1 MHCRPIH
8 LWCVVLPAVDIGR
21 VCKKTQGREK
31 GKKCVI
37 IDVIDRNFVV
47 VTGPEVKRRR
57 ANMDHLMLLD
67 ETVDIQ
73 RNASDEEITGIL
85 K

>member
-1 MHCRPIH
+1 
-8 LWCVVLPAVDIGR
+8 
-21 VCKKTQGREK
+21 VCLKTQGREK
-31 GKKCVI
+31 GNKCVI

-47 VTGPEVKRRR
+47 VTGPEVRRRR

-67 ETVDIQ
+67 ETVEIQ
-73 RNASDEEITGIL
+73 RNASDEEVTSIL

>member
-1 MHCRPIH
+1 MVTI
-8 LWCVVLPAVDIGR
+8 DIGR

-37 IDVIDRNFVV
+37 IDVIDRSYVMV
-47 VTGPEVKRRR
+47 AGPDVKRRR
-57 ANMDHLMLLD
+57 VNMDHIIPLD
-67 ETVDIQ
+67 ETVNIQ
-73 RNASDEEITGIL
+73 RNATDEEVAGAL

>member
-1 MHCRPIH
+1 MNR
-8 LWCVVLPAVDIGR
+8 LAALDIGR
-21 VCKKTQGREK
+21 ICMKTQGREK

-37 IDVIDRNFVV
+37 VDVIDRNFVV

-57 ANMDHLMLLD
+57 VNMDHIKPLD
-67 ETVDIQ
+67 EVLNIQ
-73 RNASDEEITGIL
+73 RNATDEEVFGAL

>member
-1 MHCRPIH
+1 M
-8 LWCVVLPAVDIGR
+8 PAVDIGR
-21 VCKKTQGREK
+21 GCLKTQGREK
-31 GKKCVI
+31 GNKCVI

-47 VTGPEVKRRR
+47 VTGPEVRRRR

-67 ETVDIQ
+67 ETVEIQ
-73 RNASDEEITGIL
+73 RNASDEEVTSIL

>member
-1 MHCRPIH
+1 MHCRSIH
-8 LWCVVLPAVDIGR
+8 FWCVVLPAVDIGR
-21 VCKKTQGREK
+21 VCLKTQGREK
-31 GKKCVI
+31 GEKCVI

-47 VTGPEVKRRR
+47 VTGPSVKRRR
-57 ANMDHLMLLD
+57 VNMDHLKLLD

-73 RNASDEEITGIL
+73 RNASEEEVTGIL

>member
-1 MHCRPIH
+1 MKI
-8 LWCVVLPAVDIGR
+8 
-21 VCKKTQGREK
+21 QGREK
-31 GKKCVI
+31 GNKCVI

-57 ANMDHLMLLD
+57 VNMDHLMPLD
-67 ETVDIQ
+67 MTVDIQ
-73 RNASDEEITGIL
+73 RNATDEEVYGIL

>member
-1 MHCRPIH
+1 
-8 LWCVVLPAVDIGR
+8 LPAVDIGR
-21 VCKKTQGREK
+21 VCLKTQGREK
-31 GKKCVI
+31 GNKCVI

-47 VTGPEVKRRR
+47 VTGPEVRRRR

-73 RNASDEEITGIL
+73 RNASDEEVKGIL

>member
-1 MHCRPIH
+1 M
-8 LWCVVLPAVDIGR
+8 PAVDIGR
-21 VCKKTQGREK
+21 VCLKTQGREK
-31 GKKCVI
+31 GNKCVI

-47 VTGPEVKRRR
+47 VTGPDVKRRR
-57 ANMDHLMLLD
+57 ANMDHLQLLD
-67 ETVDIQ
+67 ETLDIQ

>member
-8 LWCVVLPAVDIGR
+8 FWCVVLPAVDIGR
-21 VCKKTQGREK
+21 VCLKTQGREK
-31 GKKCVI
+31 GNKCVI

-47 VTGPEVKRRR
+47 VTGPEVRRRR
-57 ANMDHLMLLD
+57 ANMDHLMLLE
-67 ETVDIQ
+67 ETVEIQ
-73 RNASDEEITGIL
+73 RNASDEEVTSIL

>member
-1 MHCRPIH
+1 MNR
-8 LWCVVLPAVDIGR
+8 LAALDIGR
-21 VCKKTQGREK
+21 LCMKTQGREK

-37 IDVIDRNFVV
+37 VDVIDRNFVV

-57 ANMDHLMLLD
+57 VNMDHIKPLD
-67 ETVDIQ
+67 EVLNIQ
-73 RNASDEEITGIL
+73 RNANDEEVFGAL

>member
-8 LWCVVLPAVDIGR
+8 FWCVVLPAVDIGR
-21 VCKKTQGREK
+21 VCIKTKGREK
-31 GKKCVI
+31 GNKCVI
-37 IDVIDRNFVV
+37 IDVIDRNYVV

-67 ETVDIQ
+67 ETVEVQ
-73 RNASDEEITGIL
+73 RNATDEEVEGIL
-85 K
+85 G